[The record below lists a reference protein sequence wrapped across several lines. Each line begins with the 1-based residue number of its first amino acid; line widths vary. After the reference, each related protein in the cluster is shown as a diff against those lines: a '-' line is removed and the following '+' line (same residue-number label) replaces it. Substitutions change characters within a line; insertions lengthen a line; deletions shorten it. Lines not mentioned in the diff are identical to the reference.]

1 MHKIQVMTKPGCR
14 LCDDALTI
22 IQKVVGTHIP
32 VLIEQTDI
40 TQDQDLLEKYHDQVP
55 VVLIDGIER
64 FRHTVDPDKL
74 ARIFYD
80 ELGQR
85 ILGF

>member
-14 LCDDALTI
+14 LCDEALVI

-40 TQDQDLLEKYHDQVP
+40 TQDQDLLEQYHDQVP